1 MIVIDIIG
9 KTISLIGIIFLIVIT
24 AILSFIKN
32 LSLIVTYI
40 LLLPFKKGME
50 KNEKENKEREP

>member
-24 AILSFIKN
+24 VILSFIKN